1 MVLSNK
7 HQNHFF
13 FVALDVSE
21 EFVKLEE
28 DFHYWSIGCK
38 SFTLMKELSD
48 RPSLI
53 GFILAKEALS
63 IDCKN
68 VHVALLCQHKNQLNT

>member
-7 HQNHFF
+7 HQTFF
-13 FVALDVSE
+13 AALDVSE
-21 EFVKLEE
+21 EFVKLEDE

-38 SFTLMKELSD
+38 SFILMKELSD

>member
-1 MVLSNK
+1 MWCYLTNIK
-7 HQNHFF
+7 IIF

-68 VHVALLCQHKNQLNT
+68 VHGHYFANIKIN